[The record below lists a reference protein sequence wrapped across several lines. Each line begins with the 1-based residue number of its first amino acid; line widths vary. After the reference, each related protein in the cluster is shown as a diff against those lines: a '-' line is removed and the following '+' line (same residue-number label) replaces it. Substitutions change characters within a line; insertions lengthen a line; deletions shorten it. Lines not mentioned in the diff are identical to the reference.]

1 MMRELYL
8 DSFVDAVRR
17 GTAVKK
23 AIWFFKKEEDIAD
36 VNDHLC
42 ECLPELA
49 EDPETCPWVINF
61 SSIGPATALSIRNR
75 EGEITLYLTTAVM
88 LMGIDVKDIHI
99 IGMVRPFSTIHSIVQ
114 ACGRGGRLIGDQRRQ
129 KVVFFLLF
137 NRSDIAEN
145 VDITPDVR
153 NLCLTKQCL
162 KRTMMNYF
170 GADGST
176 GGKWCCSN
184 CDSSNE

>member
-1 MMRELYL
+1 M
-8 DSFVDAVRR
+8 
-17 GTAVKK
+17 KK